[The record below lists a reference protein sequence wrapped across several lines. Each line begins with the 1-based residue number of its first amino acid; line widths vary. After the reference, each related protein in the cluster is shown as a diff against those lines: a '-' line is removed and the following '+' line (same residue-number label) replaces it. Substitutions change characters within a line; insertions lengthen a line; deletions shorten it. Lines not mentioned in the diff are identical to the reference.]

1 MRTEQVERTPSALR
15 LDYCMVVFRAALAL
29 AVAALLPYGWAAQSA
44 TSQAQSSNQ
53 QRRVAQIISG
63 VEAAY
68 QNGLSNYHDGHLAAA
83 KSNFD
88 YAVDQMLTCGVDIKS
103 DPDLSSEFDRIVDA
117 VNNLELDALKQGN
130 GLAPA
135 AEPTPVGVAND
146 VTFAVDP
153 AIRAE
158 AEAQIRTTQSDL
170 PLVMNDYVA
179 SFINFFSKSKTGHG
193 TIVASLDRAG
203 RYKAMIER
211 VLKEE
216 GVPQDLIYQAVA
228 ESGFRPQAVNPHSGA
243 GGMWQFMP
251 GDAYA
256 PPRSAWYDQRFDPEA
271 STRAYARYI
280 KYLYNQLG
288 DWYLAMAAYDWG
300 AGNIQR
306 AVERTGFADFWELYR
321 RNNLPAETKNYVPI
335 ILAVT
340 IMAKNPKQ
348 YGLDDLTPD
357 PPLITDIVKTNY
369 SVGLALAADLVG
381 APPQE
386 IVALNPGLLRGAT
399 PPDEPFD
406 LHLPAGTKDIFE
418 KRIAGIPVDK
428 RRYWRYHTLS
438 TNETLADVARTYR
451 VSVSE
456 IAEVNQLSSPTDLG
470 GVDAVIV
477 PVAPVSASI
486 STTLYRAHH
495 GDTLVTIADRF
506 GVTVAQLRRWN
517 HLSGSALAP
526 GRKLYVAE
534 PAHISTGSHHGLHRS
549 SSAATTGPSHHS
561 ASAKARRQTT
571 TKSSHK
577 ATASTGQ
584 GKSAHTGKGS
594 SHKRS

>member
-1 MRTEQVERTPSALR
+1 MVVSRSALI
-15 LDYCMVVFRAALAL
+15 AT
-29 AVAALLPYGWAAQSA
+29 VAAPLFTFAHAQSA
-44 TSQAQSSNQ
+44 TPPPTQPAAQQSSYLQ
-53 QRRVAQIISG
+53 QRHVAQIIQD
-63 VEAAY
+63 VEVAY
-68 QNGLSNYHDGHLAAA
+68 KNGLSNYHDDHLAAA

-88 YAVDQMLTCGVDIKS
+88 YAVDQMLTSGIDIKS
-103 DPDLSSEFDRIVDA
+103 DPELSAEFDRIVDA
-117 VNNLELDALKQGN
+117 VNTLELDALKQGS

-146 VTFAVDP
+146 VTFPVDP

-158 AEAQIRTTQSDL
+158 AEAQLKTTQSDL

-179 SFINFFSKSKTGHG
+179 SYINFFSKSRAGHG

-203 RYKAMIER
+203 RYKAMIQR

-228 ESGFRPQAVNPHSGA
+228 ESAFRPQAVNARSGA

-256 PPRSAWYDQRFDPEA
+256 PPRSAWYDERFDPEA

-280 KYLYNQLG
+280 KYLYQQLG

-357 PPLITDIVKTNY
+357 PPLLTDTVQTNY
-369 SVGLALAADLVG
+369 SVGLPLVADLVG

-386 IVALNPGLLRGAT
+386 IAALNPSLLRGVT
-399 PPDEPFD
+399 PPDETFD
-406 LHLPAGTKDIFE
+406 LRLPPGTKDLFE
-418 KRIAGIPVDK
+418 KRIAGIPIDK
-428 RRYWRYHTLS
+428 RRYWRYHTLGAD
-438 TNETLADVARTYR
+438 ETLADVARSFH
-451 VSVSE
+451 VSASE
-456 IAEVNQLSSPTDLG
+456 IAEVNQLGSTTDLSG
-470 GVDAVIV
+470 IDAVIV
-477 PVAPVSASI
+477 PVAPVTASS
-486 STTLYRAHH
+486 STTLYRARA
-495 GDTLVTIADRF
+495 GDTLVTVADRF
-506 GVTVAQLRRWN
+506 DVTVQQLRRWN
-517 HLSGSALAP
+517 HLTTSAIRP
-526 GRKLYVAE
+526 GRRLYVAE
-534 PAHISTGSHHGLHRS
+534 PAHIPASSRHGRARKSSASRS
-549 SSAATTGPSHHS
+549 SSHSSPHAAAKKSSSSAGANKTTDHSHH
-561 ASAKARRQTT
+561 A
-571 TKSSHK
+571 
-577 ATASTGQ
+577 
-584 GKSAHTGKGS
+584 
-594 SHKRS
+594 